1 MRAGRFHWI
10 AVKLTRA
17 CITRPLYDAEP
28 APLTIYDE
36 RKPAMPWRAVD
47 RPDDDFYDIAYAS
60 SWARDHGPVE
70 SLGSIQS
77 PSAAPAARAVNSWP

>member
-17 CITRPLYDAEP
+17 CIPRPLYDAEP
-28 APLTIYDE
+28 APLTIDDE
-36 RKPAMPWRAVD
+36 RNPAMSWRAVD
-47 RPDDDFYDIAYAS
+47 RPDDDLEDIAYARC
-60 SWARDHGPVE
+60 WARDHGPVE

-77 PSAAPAARAVNSWP
+77 PTTAPAARAVKSRP